1 MITRIDEQERI
12 IKNIMNEAERQ
23 THREYIKI
31 LKRMTPQQRL
41 QRALELS
48 DLTKSLFITG
58 LKLRYPDYPE
68 EDIKNLYIEKV
79 HKCHHFDY

>member
-1 MITRIDEQERI
+1 
-12 IKNIMNEAERQ
+12 MNEAERQ

-48 DLTKSLFITG
+48 DLTKRTRKQVPIY
-58 LKLRYPDYPE
+58 LKDSG
-68 EDIKNLYIEKV
+68 
-79 HKCHHFDY
+79 

>member
-1 MITRIDEQERI
+1 
-12 IKNIMNEAERQ
+12 MNETDRQ

-31 LKRMTPQQRL
+31 LKKMTPQERL

-58 LKLRYPDYPE
+58 LKMRYPDYSE
-68 EDIKNLYIEKV
+68 KDIKNLYIEKIY
-79 HKCHHFDY
+79 KCHSSDY

>member
-1 MITRIDEQERI
+1 MDETD
-12 IKNIMNEAERQ
+12 RQ

-31 LKRMTPQQRL
+31 LKKMTSQERL

-58 LKLRYPDYPE
+58 LKMRYPDYSE
-68 EDIKNLYIEKV
+68 KDIKNLYIEKIY
-79 HKCHHFDY
+79 KCHSSDY